1 LLACP
6 FATTFIEKF
15 FTIFFTLKRLALRIN
30 TIMKRLYLILG
41 FLVVLILGTSNIF
54 LWYDNNQQWKI
65 LNTQI
70 QMLNRLITL
79 YDDRPLQY
87 EDEIPRNTT
96 TLGEEI

>member
-1 LLACP
+1 
-6 FATTFIEKF
+6 
-15 FTIFFTLKRLALRIN
+15 
-30 TIMKRLYLILG
+30 MKRLYLILG

-79 YDDRPLQY
+79 YENRPLQY
-87 EDEIPRNTT
+87 EDEIPSDTT

>member
-1 LLACP
+1 
-6 FATTFIEKF
+6 
-15 FTIFFTLKRLALRIN
+15 
-30 TIMKRLYLILG
+30 MKRLYLILG

-79 YDDRPLQY
+79 YNDRPLQS
-87 EDEIPRNTT
+87 EDEIPSNTT

>member
-1 LLACP
+1 
-6 FATTFIEKF
+6 
-15 FTIFFTLKRLALRIN
+15 
-30 TIMKRLYLILG
+30 MKRLYLILG

-79 YDDRPLQY
+79 YNDRPLQY
-87 EDEIPRNTT
+87 EDEILSDTT

>member
-1 LLACP
+1 
-6 FATTFIEKF
+6 
-15 FTIFFTLKRLALRIN
+15 
-30 TIMKRLYLILG
+30 MKRLYLILG

-79 YDDRPLQY
+79 YENRPLQY
-87 EDEIPRNTT
+87 EDEIPGNTT

>member
-1 LLACP
+1 
-6 FATTFIEKF
+6 
-15 FTIFFTLKRLALRIN
+15 
-30 TIMKRLYLILG
+30 MKRLYLILG

-79 YDDRPLQY
+79 YGNRPLQY
-87 EDEIPRNTT
+87 EDEILSDTT